1 MRRLRKAKADSSVR
15 SMTVW
20 VARCEEEKAGR
31 RLSAPLHGEQAI
43 RMRSEFSSN
52 HLSTAIDAAVDR
64 TLAGQPLSR
73 DGAVDL
79 ALHASLPELLAAATV
94 LRAHGKST
102 TVTFSK
108 KVFIPL
114 TTLCRDYCGYCTFR
128 KDPGQPG
135 AHFMTPDEVLALAE
149 QGRRAGCK
157 EALFSLGDQPERIFP
172 EAREFLR
179 EQGFTRTLDYL
190 AAMCELVLDR
200 TGLLPHANPGVMDR
214 PALERLK
221 NSNASVGL
229 MLESVSTRLM
239 RGDLPHAKAPDK
251 VPALRLRTMEE
262 AGKLSIA
269 FTTGILIGIGET
281 LGERIDSLFAI
292 RAMHEKYGHIQ
303 EVIVQNFRAKAEI
316 PMANHPEPSLDE
328 MLRTI
333 AVARLILGPYM
344 NVQAPPNLSYADF
357 PRLLEAGINDWG
369 GISPVTKDFI
379 NPEAAWPQI
388 RKLEAETNGRGFAL
402 RERLALYPE
411 FTLREQFQSAP
422 VRARLAALAS
432 GEGFALADAEIVR
445 RSSSDRFGTTGL
457 A

>member
-1 MRRLRKAKADSSVR
+1 MNTELHEVFPSPSLNPEVEDALTHAREG
-15 SMTVW
+15 
-20 VARCEEEKAGR
+20 VAIDRASALLLAEQ
-31 RLSAPLHGEQAI
+31 APLQ
-43 RMRSEFSSN
+43 
-52 HLSTAIDAAVDR
+52 
-64 TLAGQPLSR
+64 
-73 DGAVDL
+73 
-79 ALHASLPELLAAATV
+79 ELLGAATE
-94 LRAHGKST
+94 LRARGKGT
-102 TVTFSK
+102 VVTFSK

-114 TTLCRDYCGYCTFR
+114 TTLCRDYCSYCTFR

-149 QGRRAGCK
+149 QGQRAGCK

-172 EAREFLR
+172 EAREFIR
-179 EQGFTRTLDYL
+179 QQGFARTLDYL
-190 AAMCELVLDR
+190 AAMCELVLEK

-229 MLESVSTRLM
+229 MLENVSPRLM
-239 RGDLPHAKAPDK
+239 RNGLPHANAPDK

-281 LGERIDSLFAI
+281 MEERVDSLFAI
-292 RAMHEKYGHIQ
+292 RTLHETYGHIQ
-303 EVIVQNFRAKAEI
+303 EVIIQNFRAKPEI
-316 PMANHPEPSLDE
+316 PMAAHPEPSLDD

-333 AVARLILGPYM
+333 ALARLILGPRM
-344 NVQAPPNLSYADF
+344 NVQAPPNLSYNDF
-357 PRLLEAGINDWG
+357 PRLLDSGINDWG

-388 RKLEAETNGRGFAL
+388 SRLQSETEARGFTL

-411 FTLREQFQSAP
+411 FVSGGRFLSLRVRSRVAAISDADGYPRSAG
-422 VRARLAALAS
+422 LAA
-432 GEGFALADAEIVR
+432 GI
-445 RSSSDRFGTTGL
+445 
-457 A
+457 

>member
-1 MRRLRKAKADSSVR
+1 MP
-15 SMTVW
+15 
-20 VARCEEEKAGR
+20 
-31 RLSAPLHGEQAI
+31 LSAFTT
-43 RMRSEFSSN
+43 SEANVTSDF
-52 HLSTAIDAAVDR
+52 
-64 TLAGQPLSR
+64 LA
-73 DGAVDL
+73 
-79 ALHASLPELLAAATV
+79 ASLAKGTLDRSSALRLASEAALPDLLAAATHV
-94 LRAHGKST
+94 RESGKG
-102 TVTFSK
+102 TVISFSR

-114 TTLCRDYCGYCTFR
+114 TTLCRDYCSYCTFR

-135 AHFMTPDEVLALAE
+135 AHFMTPEEVLALAE

-172 EAREFLR
+172 GARDFLR

-190 AAMCELVLDR
+190 AAMCELVLEK

-221 NSNASVGL
+221 DSNASVGL
-229 MLESVSTRLM
+229 MLENVSPRLM
-239 RGDLPHAKAPDK
+239 RHGLPHANAPDK

-281 LGERIDSLFAI
+281 IEERIDSLHAI

-303 EVIVQNFRAKAEI
+303 EVIIQNFRAKPDI
-316 PMANHPEPSLDE
+316 PMAHHIEPTMDD

-333 AVARLILGPYM
+333 AVARLILGPEM
-344 NVQAPPNLSYADF
+344 NIQAPPNLSYSDF
-357 PRLLEAGINDWG
+357 PRLLDAGINDWG
-369 GISPVTKDFI
+369 GISPVTKDHI

-388 RKLEAETNGRGFAL
+388 AKLEAETAARGFVL

-411 FTLREQFQSAP
+411 FLDRDSFTSSAVRPHVERLRGAP
-422 VRARLAALAS
+422 ELLQPPQKLAS
-432 GEGFALADAEIVR
+432 
-445 RSSSDRFGTTGL
+445 
-457 A
+457 